1 MTTLATMKARIAS
14 ELRRS
19 DLTTQIADNINTAIS
34 AYEHE
39 RWFFNES
46 RENIF
51 LTVDEQPNYDSSDAA
66 FIGLI
71 SKTDY
76 LFIVVGDQPFQL
88 LPETM
93 AFIEDSNTNNTFLGQ
108 PAWYA
113 WYDEQFWLYPVPNEV
128 WTVRVGAVLEQA
140 APATDGETGNPWM
153 NKAERLI
160 RSRAKYEIYT
170 HILKDLEQAQV
181 MASAVTE
188 AYEQLN
194 TRTTRKVKTGPG
206 RVKAMRF

>member
-14 ELRRS
+14 ELRRT
-19 DLTTQIADNINTAIS
+19 DLTTQIAAAITTAIQ

-46 RENIF
+46 RENTF
-51 LTVDEQPNYDSSDAA
+51 TTVAEQQDYGVDDAA

-71 SKTDY
+71 SKLDY
-76 LFIVVGDQPFQL
+76 LFIIIGDQPFQL

-93 AFIEDSNTNNTFLGQ
+93 AFIEDSSTNNTFTGQ

-113 WYDEQFWLYPVPNEV
+113 WYDEKIWLYPVPVEA
-128 WTVRVGAVLEQA
+128 WEVRVGAVIEQA
-140 APATDGETGNPWM
+140 APASDGETGNPWM
-153 NKAERLI
+153 TIAERLI
-160 RSRAKYEIYT
+160 RSRAKYELFL
-170 HILKDLEQAQV
+170 HVLKNQEEAALMGA
-181 MASAVTE
+181 AVTE

-194 TRTTRKVKTGPG
+194 VRTTRKTKTGGG